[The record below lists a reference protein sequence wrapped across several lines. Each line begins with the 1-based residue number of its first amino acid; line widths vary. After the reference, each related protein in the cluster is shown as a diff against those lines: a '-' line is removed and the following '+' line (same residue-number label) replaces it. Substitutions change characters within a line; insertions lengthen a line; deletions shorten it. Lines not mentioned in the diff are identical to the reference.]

1 MDDLIYWLQAT
12 TRWVHVLAAIL
23 WIGQTYLFNFFE
35 RNLEPSLSGASSSQS
50 AGNLWMVH
58 GGGFYLVKK
67 WREPEIRPQKLHW
80 FKWEAATTWLS
91 GVLLIYLTYYRGGLL
106 VEPGMDYRWAAGCG
120 IGVIVFGWVL
130 YDWMVRSP
138 LARSE
143 LLFTAVS
150 FALLLAVC
158 YALDQVMS
166 ERSAFIHVGALLGT
180 IMTANVWMR
189 ILPAQRKLIALADS
203 DEPIDSR
210 LTATGPQRS
219 KHNTYMAHPLLFL
232 MISNHYPTT
241 TYGHTYNWAILG
253 AILLVGWVAARVL
266 RG

>member
-106 VEPGMDYRWAAGCG
+106 VEPGMGITGGLPGAGLESSFSAGFSMTGWSAPRWPEANSFLPPFPLPSSWPFA
-120 IGVIVFGWVL
+120 
-130 YDWMVRSP
+130 MHSTRS
-138 LARSE
+138 
-143 LLFTAVS
+143 
-150 FALLLAVC
+150 
-158 YALDQVMS
+158 
-166 ERSAFIHVGALLGT
+166 
-180 IMTANVWMR
+180 
-189 ILPAQRKLIALADS
+189 
-203 DEPIDSR
+203 
-210 LTATGPQRS
+210 
-219 KHNTYMAHPLLFL
+219 
-232 MISNHYPTT
+232 
-241 TYGHTYNWAILG
+241 
-253 AILLVGWVAARVL
+253 
-266 RG
+266 